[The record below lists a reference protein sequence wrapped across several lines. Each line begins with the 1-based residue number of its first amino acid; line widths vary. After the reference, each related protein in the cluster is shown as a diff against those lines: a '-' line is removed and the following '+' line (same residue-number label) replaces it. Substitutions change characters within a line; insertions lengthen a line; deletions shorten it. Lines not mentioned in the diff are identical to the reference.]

1 MENQIEG
8 VNSDTIVDTTASTCN
23 DLMSPND
30 NLGSK
35 SK

>member
-1 MENQIEG
+1 MEGI
-8 VNSDTIVDTTASTCN
+8 NSDTIVDTTASTGN
-23 DLMSPND
+23 ELMSPND